1 MGQNQLS
8 AQAAKDVVWV
18 CRRLAAALQG
28 DTTILQALDSI
39 SPRAPAGPRALL
51 RAMRDNLVS
60 EATVARGLISRV
72 PAFVWGTILSGEL
85 HGAPGPALTKL
96 ADRLEA
102 ERSLP
107 ASHNRLL
114 REYSLAVGRLGLM
127 LQVGVPILQALEA
140 AAESIV
146 VPEPRGALLAA
157 REAVRGGA
165 DLSEA
170 LAPVAADLPPMTI
183 EMIRDGEQTG
193 RLAETLSI
201 VADYLLD
208 EAAKARPA
216 RVGQVR
222 DLPGKRQ
229 A

>member
-8 AQAAKDVVWV
+8 GQAVKDVVWV
-18 CRRLAAALQG
+18 CRHLAAALQG

-72 PAFVWGTILSGEL
+72 PSFIWGTILSGEL
-85 HGAPGPALTKL
+85 HGAPGPALAKL
-96 ADRLEA
+96 ADRLELEQA
-102 ERSLP
+102 GPSPHDRQLH
-107 ASHNRLL
+107 A
-114 REYSLAVGRLGLM
+114 YSLALGRLGLM

-140 AAESIV
+140 AAESTV
-146 VPEPRGALLAA
+146 PPEPRRALLAA
-157 REAVRGGA
+157 REAVQDGA

-183 EMIRDGEQTG
+183 EMIRDGERAG

-216 RVGQVR
+216 
-222 DLPGKRQ
+222 